1 MTFDRI
7 LEFKMIASLIMKNPG
22 GFAARGVLIAA
33 LAGWFGDAVG
43 APTNQFDFGVAGTE
57 PGYVAVD
64 NAVTNWG
71 ALGYGWLSTNGLN
84 LRDRA
89 EPGALRRDFIFKNTS
104 GSNTFRVSG
113 LTANGKYLMKVLSG
127 DASFGDHVLTVSVPG
142 AGTLPTISPHIYQF
156 LQLSASVTADASGIL
171 DITFGSPTSNWALNG
186 LTLEPTATDITPFIV
201 SAPNNDW
208 DASVF
213 TTNPTTNL
221 LNSFNG
227 TGAVGFTPT
236 GLTRTN
242 YLTLIASEVDFWK
255 TKQNASGAIIDPYR
269 NVETQYA
276 TPAFANAAAALVVYA
291 GRNDLLEPAAKAM
304 DWASQRLGSNQGADG
319 HDDFYPG
326 MLANALRLLEP
337 LVLSSRAT
345 TWRANLNF
353 DPYVVY
359 DYLPGSFNWTI
370 VSSSGEALLQVAGIR
385 ATNHPYA
392 MECWAAQGRHFM
404 SPYGL
409 YEEGPMAYDHFPRLW
424 MEDALARGYTGA
436 YSAEV
441 GQAMD
446 RAAIASLFMQS
457 SWGELPAGGRS
468 AHHQWGE
475 AEQCVTYEIYAAKAK
490 AATNTLLASAYKR
503 AAHLALASMNRWV
516 RPSGEMQIIK
526 HWVDPSARHA
536 YETYSYH
543 SQYNLLPMAMLSIAY
558 EHALASEDIAEGPAP
573 ADTGGFVFKLDN
585 LHKVFANAGGTYV
598 EIDTTGDH
606 HYDATGLIRIHQKGV
621 LPQLGPSDSLLTA
634 ASYNSPNPSPVN
646 TGVGISWLDTDGV
659 TWRTLG
665 EMDDTKITAVTVTPI
680 SQSPAQVVF
689 DVTYAGSLPN
699 VTSITEHYTVSSNG
713 VQLTTQMNGYNGRLR
728 YVWPVL
734 SNDGRTNS
742 TIGVTSNSVSVSQG
756 GLAAIF
762 TATGAT
768 NVSVGSADYSN
779 HNGWARLATAEFP
792 AANSATLV
800 IGKGVV
806 SAVVVPPFVGNIYY
820 VEASSGA
827 AGNTTLTNGG
837 IFSPALNTGST
848 TNWNER
854 TTIGSGGRIF
864 EAGGQGASVGQ
875 NAPRLITTI
884 SNLAPGATYKVFA
897 YFWSKAVSSTTEQWF
912 LRAGL
917 ANSAGELTLFGTSGS
932 SLMGI
937 TSTAASLVSSTN
949 GFAVAPTTNSEAG
962 RFLYQAT
969 LGQTIAGANGTIP
982 VFIDDYSP
990 DTTVN
995 NRTWYDGVGYAQV
1008 IAQNPTDLT
1017 AAVAGN
1023 LLTLS
1028 WPVDHLGWRL
1038 QMQTNAPT
1046 IGLSN
1051 NWVDVL
1057 NSANSNRLN
1066 VPLNYSPNPVF
1077 YRLRFP

>member
-1 MTFDRI
+1 MNNSCDHRRSRLSVLELSRTFW
-7 LEFKMIASLIMKNPG
+7 LGL
-22 GFAARGVLIAA
+22 
-33 LAGWFGDAVG
+33 LAFSAWLGNAIS

-64 NAVTNWG
+64 HVTVYSAG
-71 ALGYGWLSTNGLN
+71 LGYGWISTNGLN
-84 LRDRA
+84 LRDRG
-89 EPGALRRDFIFKNTS
+89 EPGVLRRDFIFKNTA
-104 GSNTFRVSG
+104 GTNTFRVSG
-113 LTANGKYLMKVLSG
+113 LTPSGKYLMKVLCG
-127 DASFGDHVLTVSVPG
+127 DASFGDHITTVSVPG
-142 AGTLPTISPHIYQF
+142 AGTLPNIAPHIYQF
-156 LQLSASVTADASGIL
+156 LQLSASVNADASGVL
-171 DITFGSPTSNWALNG
+171 DITFGSPISNWALNA
-186 LTLEPTATDITPFIV
+186 LRLEPTATDITPFIV
-201 SAPNNDW
+201 SVPNNDW

-221 LNSFNG
+221 LNTFNG
-227 TGAVGFTPT
+227 TGAVGFAPT

-255 TKQNASGAIIDPYR
+255 TKQNSSGAIIDPYR
-269 NVETQYA
+269 GVETQYA
-276 TPAFANAAAALVVYA
+276 TPAFANAAAALIVYA
-291 GRNDLLEPAAKAM
+291 GRTDLIGPATNAM
-304 DWASQRLGSNQGADG
+304 NWASLQLHNGTAADG
-319 HDDFYPG
+319 HEDFFPG
-326 MLANALRLLEP
+326 MLANAYRLLKP
-337 LVLSSRAT
+337 LVSPSLAAT
-345 TWRANLNF
+345 WATNLVY
-353 DPYVVY
+353 DPYAIY
-359 DYLPGSFNWTI
+359 AYLPGTFNWTI
-370 VSSSGEALLQVAGIR
+370 VSSSGEALLQLAGIR
-385 ATNHPYA
+385 PTNNPYA
-392 MECWAAQGRHFM
+392 MECWAAQGRNFH

-424 MEDALARGYTGA
+424 MGDAIARGYAGP
-436 YSAEV
+436 YSTEV

-446 RAAIASLFMQS
+446 RAAITSLFMQS

-503 AAHLALASMNRWV
+503 AAHLAYSSMQRWV

-526 HWVDPSARHA
+526 NWVDPSARHA
-536 YETYSYH
+536 YESYSYH
-543 SQYNLLPMAMLSIAY
+543 SQYNLLPMAMLTIAY
-558 EHALASEDIAEGPAP
+558 EHALASEDVAEGPAP
-573 ADTGGFVFKLDN
+573 ADTGGYVFKLDN

-606 HYDATGLIRIHQKGV
+606 HYDATGLIRVHQKGV
-621 LPQLGPSDSLLTA
+621 SPQLGPSDSLLTA
-634 ASYNSPNPSPVN
+634 ASYNSPNPSPIN

-665 EMDDTKITAVTVTPI
+665 EMGDTQITSVTVTPI
-680 SQSPAQVVF
+680 SQSPAQVIF

-728 YVWPVL
+728 YNWPVL

-742 TIGVTSNSVSVSQG
+742 TIGVSNNLVSVSQG
-756 GLAAIF
+756 GVGVSF
-762 TATGAT
+762 TAAGAT
-768 NVSVGSADYSN
+768 NVSVGSTDYSH

-792 AANSATLV
+792 AGSSATLV
-800 IGKGVV
+800 IGKGTV
-806 SAVVVPPFVGNIYY
+806 SSVVVPPLVGSIYF
-820 VEASSGA
+820 VEATSGV

-837 IFSPALNTGST
+837 VFAPPLNTGTS

-854 TTIGSGGRIF
+854 ITVGSGGRLF
-864 EAGGQGASVGQ
+864 EAGGQAASVGQ

-884 SNLAPGATYKVFA
+884 SNLIPGANYKIFA
-897 YFWSKAVSSTTEQWF
+897 YFWSKAASSTSEQWL

-917 ANSAGELTLFGTSGS
+917 TNTAAELTLFGTSGS
-932 SLMGI
+932 SLMSI
-937 TSTAASLVSSTN
+937 ASTAGNLISSTN
-949 GFAVAPTTNSEAG
+949 GFAVAPTTNSEVG

-1008 IAQNPTDLT
+1008 IAMNATNLT
-1017 AAVAGN
+1017 AAATNGQ
-1023 LLTLS
+1023 LTLS
-1028 WPVDHLGWRL
+1028 WPIDHIGWKL
-1038 QMQTNAPT
+1038 QFQTNSLSV
-1046 IGLSN
+1046 GLGSN
-1051 NWVDVL
+1051 WGDLLISVNT
-1057 NSANSNRLN
+1057 NRL
-1066 VPLNYSPNPVF
+1066 VLPLDQTKNSVF
-1077 YRLRFP
+1077 YRLTSP